1 MRTRRPAR
9 SSGTSS
15 ATMSPD
21 VTIRSATARDADA
34 ICAIYNPHI
43 RDTIV
48 SFEEIEVPIPEMAE
62 RIAGV
67 TQNFPWLVAE
77 QNVAL
82 LGYAYAGFFSDRSAY
97 RHSVFSTIYVHEK
110 AQRRGIG
117 TALYSALLE
126 RLRAAPHVHA
136 VLGGIA
142 LPNAASVALH
152 EKCGFKKVAHLS
164 EVGFKFGRWID
175 VGYWQIA
182 L

>member
-1 MRTRRPAR
+1 MTN
-9 SSGTSS
+9 
-15 ATMSPD
+15 PD
-21 VTIRSATARDADA
+21 ITIRSATADDAQS

-43 RDTIV
+43 RNTIV
-48 SFEEIEVPIPEMAE
+48 SFEEVEVPISEMAE
-62 RIAGV
+62 RITGV
-67 TQNFPWLVAE
+67 TQSFPWLVAE
-77 QNVAL
+77 QDDAII
-82 LGYAYAGFFSDRSAY
+82 GYAYAGFFSERSAY

-117 TALYSALLE
+117 TTLYSALLE
-126 RLRAAPHVHA
+126 RLRAAPHVHV

-175 VGYWQIA
+175 VGYWQIVF
-182 L
+182 

>member
-1 MRTRRPAR
+1 MTNPEL
-9 SSGTSS
+9 
-15 ATMSPD
+15 
-21 VTIRSATARDADA
+21 TIRDATARDAEA

-43 RDTIV
+43 RGTIV
-48 SFEEIEVPIPEMAE
+48 SFEEIEVSISDMRE

-77 QNVAL
+77 ENGAL
-82 LGYAYAGFFSDRSAY
+82 LGYAYASFFTDRAAY
-97 RHSVFSTIYVHEK
+97 RHSVFSTIYVDEK
-110 AQRRGIG
+110 AQRKGVG
-117 TALYSALLE
+117 TILYAALLE
-126 RLRAAPHVHA
+126 RLRATPHVHT

-152 EKCGFKKVAHLS
+152 EKCGFKKVALLS

-175 VGYWQIA
+175 VGYWQIV

>member
-1 MRTRRPAR
+1 MTK
-9 SSGTSS
+9 
-15 ATMSPD
+15 PD
-21 VTIRSATARDADA
+21 LTIRSATVRDAQA
-34 ICAIYNPHI
+34 ICRIYNPHI

-48 SFEEIEVPIPEMAE
+48 SFEEIEVPISEMAE

-67 TQNFPWLVAE
+67 TQSFPWLVAE
-77 QNVAL
+77 QNGAL

-110 AQRRGIG
+110 AQRRNIG
-117 TALYSALLE
+117 TTLYSTLLE

-152 EKCGFKKVAHLS
+152 EKCGFKKVAHL
-164 EVGFKFGRWID
+164 EAVGFKFGRWID
-175 VGYWQIA
+175 VGYWQIVF
-182 L
+182 

>member
-1 MRTRRPAR
+1 MTN
-9 SSGTSS
+9 
-15 ATMSPD
+15 PD
-21 VTIRSATARDADA
+21 IMIRAAVARDAEA

-48 SFEEIEVPIPEMAE
+48 SFEEIEVPVREMAE
-62 RIAGV
+62 RIASV
-67 TQNFPWLVAE
+67 TQSFPWLVAE
-77 QNVAL
+77 QNGATV
-82 LGYAYAGFFSDRSAY
+82 GYAYAGFFSDRSAY

-110 AQRRGIG
+110 AQRKGIG
-117 TALYSALLE
+117 TTLYSALLE

-175 VGYWQIA
+175 VGYWQIV